1 MKSMYTAMLGNSHL
15 HLLRLKQNCCFLHIP
30 EYSWQSGAVGR
41 ASGAVGRASDSK
53 CVSCEFKPLQG
64 LLLYP

>member
-15 HLLRLKQNCCFLHIP
+15 HLLRLKQNCFFLHIP

-41 ASGAVGRASDSK
+41 ESDSK